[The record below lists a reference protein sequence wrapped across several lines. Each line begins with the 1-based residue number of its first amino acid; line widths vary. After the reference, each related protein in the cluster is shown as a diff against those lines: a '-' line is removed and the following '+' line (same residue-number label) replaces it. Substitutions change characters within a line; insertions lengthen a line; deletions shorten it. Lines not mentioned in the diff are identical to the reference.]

1 MLNGLEH
8 VGKAIDLLTLSEGT
22 LAERLRLAVPEFRLS
37 LADPDEW
44 PIDLFPLA
52 EELDEEFR
60 KVQGSNL
67 DRQPARKIAEHL
79 MMLADSVTLLLSE
92 DAHRQLDEILGPERA
107 ERL

>member
-8 VGKAIDLLTLSEGT
+8 VGRAIDLLTLSEGT
-22 LAERLRLAVPEFRLS
+22 LVERLRLAMPEFRLS

-60 KVQGSNL
+60 KAQGSAV
-67 DRQPARKIAEHL
+67 DRPQARKTAEHL
-79 MMLADSVTLLLSE
+79 MMLADSVTVLLSE
-92 DAHRQLDEILGPERA
+92 AAHRQLGEILGPERTA
-107 ERL
+107 QS